1 LESKLECKYK
11 VNNMENPDNILL
23 IIFGTFGIVI
33 SSCFFVRYCI
43 LRYRIFIEEENIIQ
57 IKNAN
62 FESIFKNSV
71 APIDSDSDSYSDKE
85 EKEEKEYK
93 EDKEEQNIN
102 NIRVEEL
109 TNDNKV

>member
-1 LESKLECKYK
+1 
-11 VNNMENPDNILL
+11 MENPDNILL
-23 IIFGTFGIVI
+23 IIFGTFGIFI

-62 FESIFKNSV
+62 FESIFKNRIN
-71 APIDSDSDSYSDKE
+71 PIDSDSDLYTDDEEKE

-109 TNDNKV
+109 INDNKV